1 MLLDFVLRLFGFN
14 YNLGVVC
21 LFSHMRSFK
30 IISQENKDIKVE
42 VSYPSGRQAQLK
54 SNSD

>member
-30 IISQENKDIKVE
+30 IISQENKDLKVE

-54 SNSD
+54 SKSD